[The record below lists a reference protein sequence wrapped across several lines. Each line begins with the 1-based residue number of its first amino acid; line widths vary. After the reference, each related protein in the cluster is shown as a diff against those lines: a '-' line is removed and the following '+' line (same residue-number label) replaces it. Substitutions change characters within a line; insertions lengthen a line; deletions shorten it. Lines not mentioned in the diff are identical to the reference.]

1 MIFNNLA
8 SKTVIHFEFANRRR
22 TAYLP
27 PFVAKQKHTT
37 MKIKRNLK
45 HIIIAKINA
54 MLVKYNL
61 PFKATDVYETVY
73 NGSCGYDA
81 LRQAF
86 ASVPDHPF
94 AGLTIDE
101 LRYVLAK
108 LFGSDEAAQDDFAVL
123 DPQFNVDERRR
134 QILENDGEGGWLDF
148 IDIDLFATALKTNII
163 VVHFNG

>member
-1 MIFNNLA
+1 M
-8 SKTVIHFEFANRRR
+8 STRQCSTV
-22 TAYLP
+22 
-27 PFVAKQKHTT
+27 
-37 MKIKRNLK
+37 M
-45 HIIIAKINA
+45 
-54 MLVKYNL
+54 
-61 PFKATDVYETVY
+61 
-73 NGSCGYDA
+73 
-81 LRQAF
+81 QAF

-108 LFGSDEAAQDDFAVL
+108 LFGSDKAAQDDFAVL

-148 IDIDLFATALKTNII
+148 IDINLLAAALKTNII